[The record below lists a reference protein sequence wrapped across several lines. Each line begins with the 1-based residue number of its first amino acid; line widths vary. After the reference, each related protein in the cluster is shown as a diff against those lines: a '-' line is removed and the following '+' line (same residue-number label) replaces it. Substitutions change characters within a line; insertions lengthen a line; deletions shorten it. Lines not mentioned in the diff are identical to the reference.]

1 MTFLRAR
8 EKVGFMDKAE
18 ASAVDEDR
26 RFSTETNLP
35 VDRDELRTEVQAKY
49 AAVVLKPNDE
59 FHFHTGR

>member
-1 MTFLRAR
+1 
-8 EKVGFMDKAE
+8 MDKAE

-49 AAVVLKPNDE
+49 AAVALKPNDE